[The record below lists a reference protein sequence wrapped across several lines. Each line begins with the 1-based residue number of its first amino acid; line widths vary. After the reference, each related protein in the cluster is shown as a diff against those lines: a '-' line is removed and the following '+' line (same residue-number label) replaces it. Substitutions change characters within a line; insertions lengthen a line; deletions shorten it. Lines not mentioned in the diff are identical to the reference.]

1 MQQLDDL
8 ATSRHRRSRTGLQ
21 GAARRGGSARSEARA
36 RVVRVP
42 GGFAFVENRAA
53 ERR

>member
-1 MQQLDDL
+1 MQQVDDL
-8 ATSRHRRSRTGLQ
+8 ATSRRSRTGLQ
-21 GAARRGGSARSEARA
+21 GAARRGGSTRSEA

-53 ERR
+53 GRR